1 MKYILFDLDGTVT
14 NPQEG
19 IKNSVKYALEYFGIH
34 TEDNSTL
41 NKYIGPPLRQSF
53 MEYAGLSEEQSHI
66 GMIKYREYFGPKGI
80 YENEVYKGIPELFEI
95 LKGDGKKIILATSK
109 PWIYAEMILEKFDL
123 KKYFDFVAGSEMNGV
138 RTNKADVIKYAI
150 EKYNIPV
157 EDAIMIGDRKHDII
171 GAKKN
176 GLKTIG
182 VLYGFGNEC
191 ELKKAGADYIVENIE
206 NIIDLIEKL

>member
-1 MKYILFDLDGTVT
+1 MEYILFDLDGTVT

-19 IKNSVKYALEYFGIH
+19 ITNSVAYALEYFGIR

-80 YENEVYKGIPELFEI
+80 YENKVYEGIPELFEK
-95 LKGDGKKIILATSK
+95 LKAEDKKIILATSK
-109 PWIYAEMILEKFDL
+109 PWIYAEMILEKFEL
-123 KKYFDFVAGSEMNGV
+123 KKYFDFVSGSELNGV

-150 EKYNIPV
+150 DKYNIPINNAV
-157 EDAIMIGDRKHDII
+157 MIGDREHDII

-182 VLYGFGNEC
+182 VLYGFGNKV
-191 ELKKAGADYIVENIE
+191 ELKSAGADYIAESVENIF
-206 NIIDLIEKL
+206 DLIREL